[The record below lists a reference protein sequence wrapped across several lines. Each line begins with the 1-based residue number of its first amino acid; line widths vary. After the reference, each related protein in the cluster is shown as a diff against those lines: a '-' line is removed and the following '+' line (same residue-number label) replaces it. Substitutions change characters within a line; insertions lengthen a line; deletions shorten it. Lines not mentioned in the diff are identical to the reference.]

1 MGISSEPTP
10 TLGISVVVPVYN
22 EERNIAPLFARLKDA
37 LDSLNVAYEI
47 IAIDDGSRDGSY
59 SQLIA
64 HAKEDSHIRVIRF
77 SRNFGQTAALS
88 AGIEHAQGSII
99 ITIDSDLENDPR
111 DIHLLLSKL
120 DEGYDVVSGW
130 RKNRWSGST
139 LTRKLPSVMANRLIS
154 SLTKVHLHDYGCTL
168 KAYRIDVI
176 KGVRLYGEMHRFV
189 PAYAHWQGGRVA
201 EVPVLYSP
209 RLHGASNYGFSR
221 TFRVLLDLV
230 VIVFI
235 HKYMNRPMHFFGSW
249 GLLSIALGLFFGT
262 TAVALRLFGIV
273 HLVETPL
280 PILSALFIIV
290 GIQLVFFGVIAEMI
304 MRTYYESQG
313 RRPYIIRAN
322 DPVQ

>member
-1 MGISSEPTP
+1 MDTP
-10 TLGISVVVPVYN
+10 IIPAPKLSIIIPVYN
-22 EERNIAPLFARLKDA
+22 EERNIPLLFMRIKEALARIDKP
-37 LDSLNVAYEI
+37 YEV
-47 IAIDDGSRDGSY
+47 IAIDDGSRDDSFAQLVTQ
-59 SQLIA
+59 SQA
-64 HAKEDSHIRVIRF
+64 DPHIRIVRF

-88 AGIEHAQGSII
+88 AGIEHARGDII
-99 ITIDSDLENDPR
+99 ITIDSDLENDPS

-130 RKNRWSGST
+130 RKDRWSGSRF
-139 LTRKLPSVMANRLIS
+139 TRKIPSVMANRLIS
-154 SLTKVHLHDYGCTL
+154 TLTKVHLHDYGCTL
-168 KAYRIDVI
+168 KAYRAEVI

-201 EVPVLYSP
+201 EVPVTYSP
-209 RLHGASNYGFSR
+209 RLHGKSNYGFGR

-249 GLLSIALGLFFGT
+249 GLLSIALGILFGT
-262 TAVALRLFGIV
+262 IAIALRLFGIV
-273 HLVETPL
+273 HIVETPL
-280 PILSALFIIV
+280 PILTALFIII

-313 RRPYIIRAN
+313 RRPYLIKITEKT
-322 DPVQ
+322 PE